1 MSLLNFF
8 GGLFGAAKGTDNEC
22 VENPQS
28 LWGIFK
34 WHGEHHYKQVALIKP
49 WGALDW
55 HKYEV
60 QITCAL
66 CGITTDCGGIS
77 EAKMVKY
84 GVPIEKLAE
93 CRRKDD
99 WVEVKQK

>member
-34 WHGEHHYKQVALIKP
+34 WHGPDNMRTLWHYNRL
-49 WGALDW
+49 
-55 HKYEV
+55 
-60 QITCAL
+60 
-66 CGITTDCGGIS
+66 
-77 EAKMVKY
+77 
-84 GVPIEKLAE
+84 
-93 CRRKDD
+93 RRH
-99 WVEVKQK
+99 Q